1 MVLFPFKDSRQKTN
15 SENSAYSD
23 SKRSGRQALYASR
36 ICSTIRPSITLKG
49 SPANGSWFIF
59 RATVLV
65 ASIRKTSIRFS
76 LPATVCGTLA
86 SIITPLHTAFR
97 SPSNVTVRSSDREI
111 MMCFARCWC
120 MAGCLYSVSKK
131 MWSGIVQIVV
141 MAVCSLFLSSIW
153 VIMPARTLSLLCFKL
168 ICYVLVRALFII
180 S

>member
-86 SIITPLHTAFR
+86 SIIIPLHTAFR

-131 MWSGIVQIVV
+131 MWSGIVQIYPDLPRLRT
-141 MAVCSLFLSSIW
+141 AGLRLQRGRGQRSYRICGCSIFQ
-153 VIMPARTLSLLCFKL
+153 PHF
-168 ICYVLVRALFII
+168 
-180 S
+180 